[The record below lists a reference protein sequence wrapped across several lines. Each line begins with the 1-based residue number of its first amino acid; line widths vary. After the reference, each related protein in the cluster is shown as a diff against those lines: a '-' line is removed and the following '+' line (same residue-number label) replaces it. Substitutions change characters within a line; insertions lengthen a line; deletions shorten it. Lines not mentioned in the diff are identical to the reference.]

1 MFIYGTVTIT
11 KGFQVWKDMVDSS
24 KKEMEKVGIKMLF
37 AATEASDDTQL
48 HIIMEVESMEIAK
61 QISTDPEV
69 IERRRSAGVL
79 VETTKMVP
87 LSEPRIDMQRN
98 AHGG

>member
-1 MFIYGTVTIT
+1 MNAV
-11 KGFQVWKDMVDSS
+11 S
-24 KKEMEKVGIKMLF
+24 IKMLF
-37 AATEASDDTQL
+37 AATEASADTQL

-87 LSEPRIDMQRN
+87 LAEPIINM
-98 AHGG
+98 

>member
-1 MFIYGTVTIT
+1 MYIYGTVTIT

-24 KKEMEKVGIKMLF
+24 KEEMEKVGLKMLF
-37 AATEASDDTQL
+37 AATEANDDTQL
-48 HIIMEVESMEIAK
+48 HVIMEVESMEVAK
-61 QISTDPEV
+61 NISTDPEI

-87 LSEPRIDMQRN
+87 LAEPRIEL
-98 AHGG
+98 

>member
-1 MFIYGTVTIT
+1 MYIYGTVTIT

-24 KKEMEKVGIKMLF
+24 KEEMEKVGLKMLF
-37 AATEASDDTQL
+37 AATEENDDTQL
-48 HIIMEVESMEIAK
+48 HVIMEVESMEVAK
-61 QISTDPEV
+61 NISTDPEI

-87 LSEPRIDMQRN
+87 LAEPRIEL
-98 AHGG
+98 